1 MAIDMLVMPACK
13 KWTFEGSTTMKGP
26 GQADHVVS
34 AKRRA
39 YDEYAI
45 SSLESTVTA
54 LTARIMNLEGSKLQ
68 ELDGSGTT
76 NPSKFFWQVM
86 SIFEARAKP
95 GVKMT
100 YRAVGSGTGQYE
112 FIGKDNSYKPYDQ
125 DFGSG
130 DIPIGAADHAALNAA
145 GHEIMHFPFQMGA
158 MSIFHNIPGLPKSGA
173 GALKVDACII
183 AKIFKRVIKTWDHA
197 DIMALNPDLK
207 VPAGQN
213 IEVFHRV
220 SGSSTTSG
228 VTTYLHASCPDVWTK
243 DLVGKQITW
252 PTDTNEAQGSGQM
265 SSKIASTP
273 YAIGYIDAGH
283 GHEDGL
289 KEIELKNKAGKFQSS
304 LEAGPAGIGAAAS
317 AAIDAKVMP
326 TSPLNDFSA
335 VSLHNQGGDTTWPIV
350 AISYI
355 YVRRDLT
362 SLGDKACL
370 LKAFMEF
377 IISDEGQALLPAF
390 GAVGIPP
397 AVKKIAQNVIDF
409 LKMPPCKQW
418 AFEGSST
425 QKGTGQADH
434 ILSAKRR
441 HFYEYDDS
449 VSDATVTSLKAD
461 VTALQAT
468 PMATVAEDIA
478 ALKAKIAKLEDSGID
493 AVSVVSLVV
502 AGVAIL
508 LSVLLPCV
516 LKGRG
521 GGQLADVG
529 GSAIGKSNV

>member
-1 MAIDMLVMPACK
+1 
-13 KWTFEGSTTMKGP
+13 
-26 GQADHVVS
+26 
-34 AKRRA
+34 
-39 YDEYAI
+39 
-45 SSLESTVTA
+45 
-54 LTARIMNLEGSKLQ
+54 
-68 ELDGSGTT
+68 
-76 NPSKFFWQVM
+76 
-86 SIFEARAKP
+86 
-95 GVKMT
+95 
-100 YRAVGSGTGQYE
+100 
-112 FIGKDNSYKPYDQ
+112 
-125 DFGSG
+125 
-130 DIPIGAADHAALNAA
+130 
-145 GHEIMHFPFQMGA
+145 
-158 MSIFHNIPGLPKSGA
+158 
-173 GALKVDACII
+173 
-183 AKIFKRVIKTWDHA
+183 
-197 DIMALNPDLK
+197 
-207 VPAGQN
+207 
-213 IEVFHRV
+213 
-220 SGSSTTSG
+220 
-228 VTTYLHASCPDVWTK
+228 
-243 DLVGKQITW
+243 
-252 PTDTNEAQGSGQM
+252 M

-273 YAIGYIDAGH
+273 YAVGYIDAGH
-283 GHEDGL
+283 GNEDGL